1 MEKIIKKGIM
11 KKNIF
16 KNILISLSIIALF
29 NLFLVNNLLIVKAQ
43 PSLKDA
49 ASDLAGNSPIQTPQK
64 IFDILKRIVQ
74 YVYTIFFVVAV
85 IFIIIAAFNFLT
97 GGDNP
102 EKIKSA
108 QNQILWASVAI
119 AIALLSL
126 GAAQII
132 KDFIETS

>member
-1 MEKIIKKGIM
+1 M

-16 KNILISLSIIALF
+16 KITLIILTIVGLF
-29 NLFLVNNLLIVKAQ
+29 NFFTNNNLLAAAAPSAQ
-43 PSLKDA
+43 NA
-49 ASDLAGNSPIQTPQK
+49 ANELCKSSADCPIREPGQ
-64 IFDILKRIVQ
+64 IFNILSRIVQ

-102 EKIKSA
+102 EKIKGA
-108 QNQILWASVAI
+108 QKQILWAAVAI

-126 GAAQII
+126 GAAQIVKNLI
-132 KDFIETS
+132 TVN

>member
-1 MEKIIKKGIM
+1 M